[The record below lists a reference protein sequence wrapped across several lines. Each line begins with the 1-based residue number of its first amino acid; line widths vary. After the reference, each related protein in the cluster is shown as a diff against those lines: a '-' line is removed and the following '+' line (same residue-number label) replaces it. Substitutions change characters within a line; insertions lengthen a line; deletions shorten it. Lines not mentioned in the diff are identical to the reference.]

1 MFRRLSLFRAL
12 SIVSLIVLTG
22 PQALAQ
28 SQKEAITEQE
38 FTPEVQEFPEDPGAG
53 FIVMDEGL
61 WQALSDQPQ
70 QEFEGAIRSLAK
82 GDPRGAANNI
92 RKAAAFTRLA
102 GGHSLP
108 ATQRLLYGQLKDL
121 MNLADAVQSGKATT
135 RDQLAPTFART
146 LEALAEHHAARA
158 EKFWAS
164 GKGRPTGK
172 NLAEAAQD
180 FHWTEAWGG
189 VPSTPSR
196 DAVVND
202 VATIAVELDEKTSL
216 DRPDVTDKIVRLVT
230 ELEMYRAELSP
241 PAE

>member
-1 MFRRLSLFRAL
+1 MTRRLILLSAISVLSAGLLASPRAF
-12 SIVSLIVLTG
+12 
-22 PQALAQ
+22 AQ
-28 SQKEAITEQE
+28 SEKEIVTEQE
-38 FTPEVQEFPEDPGAG
+38 FKPEEQQFPDDPGAG

-61 WQALSDQPQ
+61 WQSLSEQPQ
-70 QEFEGAIRSLAK
+70 QEFEGAIRSLDK
-82 GDPRGAANNI
+82 GDAKGAANAI

-121 MNLADAVQSGKATT
+121 LNLADAVQYGKATT

-172 NLAEAAQD
+172 NLDAAAQD
-180 FHWTEAWGG
+180 FHWAQAWGG

-202 VATIAVELDEKTSL
+202 AATLGVELDEKTSL

-230 ELEMYRAELSP
+230 ELEMYRAELRP
-241 PAE
+241 PGK